1 MKNKYYSVSRAALL
15 ALALTA
21 AFAFTTAAFAY
32 STAASA
38 VPGAGS
44 TAPFIGSLPGSLWYN
59 GDLNHVNGLAN
70 ERDDGLGFG
79 QYAHVF
85 DDFNVTDSP
94 GWHLTSLY
102 SNNYMNY
109 IESGGPT
116 TAVEWSIH
124 QGITEGNPG
133 TTVASGTST
142 DFAITI
148 HYDGDFGFVEYSV
161 QVKGLNINL
170 APGTYF
176 LNVTPIGSGSGR
188 SFTSD
193 TSGAGCIGNPCGN
206 NGNAF
211 FDSNF
216 FGANYQSTA
225 EQGQP
230 GDFSMGVI
238 GTVIPEP
245 PPWAMMAM
253 GAVVLIGAQQLRRRK
268 KA

>member
-1 MKNKYYSVSRAALL
+1 MRNKYNVSRAALL

-21 AFAFTTAAFAY
+21 ALAYSTAAFAY
-32 STAASA
+32 SPYASS

-44 TAPFIGSLPGSLWYN
+44 TAASNGSLPGSLWYN
-59 GDLNHVNGLAN
+59 GDMNHVNGLAN
-70 ERDDGLGFG
+70 ERDDALGFG

-102 SNNYMNY
+102 SNNFMTY
-109 IESGGPT
+109 IQSGGPT

-124 QGITEGNPG
+124 QGITVGNGG

-142 DFAITI
+142 DFTITV
-148 HYDGDFGFVEYSV
+148 HYEGEITEYTV
-161 QVKGLNINL
+161 RVLGLNINL

-176 LNVTPIGSGSGR
+176 LNVTPVGSGVGR

-193 TSGAGCIGNPCGN
+193 TSGVNCIGTPCGN

-238 GTVIPEP
+238 GTVVPEP

-253 GAVVLIGAQQLRRRK
+253 GAVVLIGVQQLRRRRK

>member
-1 MKNKYYSVSRAALL
+1 MKNKYNFVSRAALL
-15 ALALTA
+15 ALALIA
-21 AFAFTTAAFAY
+21 AFAFNTRM
-32 STAASA
+32 SA
-38 VPGAGS
+38 QA
-44 TAPFIGSLPGSLWYN
+44 LPGSIWYN
-59 GDLNHVNGLAN
+59 GDRNHTNGLAN
-70 ERDDGLGFG
+70 ERDDTLGFG

-102 SNNYMNY
+102 SNNYMTMFY
-109 IESGGPT
+109 QT

-142 DFAITI
+142 DFAITV
-148 HYDGDFGFVEYSV
+148 HDTGDEITEYTV
-161 QVKGLNINL
+161 RVLGLNINL

-176 LNVTPIGSGSGR
+176 LNVTPVGSGGGR
-188 SFTSD
+188 SFDSD
-193 TSGAGCIGNPCGN
+193 TSGVGCIGTPCGN

-238 GTVIPEP
+238 GTVVPEP
-245 PPWAMMAM
+245 ATVALLTCGM
-253 GAVVLIGAQQLRRRK
+253 GALLIALRRRRGIGK
-268 KA
+268 RGRVSGKILTL

>member
-1 MKNKYYSVSRAALL
+1 MKNNCNFAARAALL

-21 AFAFTTAAFAY
+21 AFALNTSVRAQA
-32 STAASA
+32 
-38 VPGAGS
+38 
-44 TAPFIGSLPGSLWYN
+44 LPGSLWYN

-70 ERDDGLGFG
+70 ERDDSLGFG

-85 DDFNVTDSP
+85 DDFKVTDSP

-102 SNNYMNY
+102 SNNIMNY
-109 IESGGPT
+109 STST

-142 DFAITI
+142 DFAITV
-148 HYDGDFGFVEYSV
+148 HHVDEFTEYTV
-161 QVKGLNINL
+161 RVLGLNINL

-176 LNVTPIGSGSGR
+176 LNVTPVGSGQGR
-188 SFTSD
+188 SFDSD
-193 TSGAGCIGNPCGN
+193 TSGVGCIGTPCGN

-216 FGANYQSTA
+216 FGAYYQSTA

-238 GTVIPEP
+238 GTVVPEP

-253 GAVVLIGAQQLRRRK
+253 GAVVLIGVQRLRRK

>member
-1 MKNKYYSVSRAALL
+1 MKNKYNVSRAASL
-15 ALALTA
+15 ALALIA
-21 AFAFTTAAFAY
+21 AFAFNPRM
-32 STAASA
+32 SA
-38 VPGAGS
+38 QA
-44 TAPFIGSLPGSLWYN
+44 LPGSIWYN
-59 GDLNHVNGLAN
+59 GDRNHTNGLAN
-70 ERDDGLGFG
+70 ERDDSLGFG

-85 DDFNVTDSP
+85 DDFKVTDSP

-102 SNNYMNY
+102 SNNIMNY
-109 IESGGPT
+109 STST

-142 DFAITI
+142 DFAITV
-148 HYDGDFGFVEYSV
+148 HHVDEFTEYTV
-161 QVKGLNINL
+161 RVLGLNINL

-176 LNVTPIGSGSGR
+176 LNVTPIGSGNGR

-216 FGANYQSTA
+216 FGANYQPTGS
-225 EQGQP
+225 QGQP
-230 GDFSMGVI
+230 GDFSMGVQSFSE
-238 GTVIPEP
+238 VPEP

-253 GAVVLIGAQQLRRRK
+253 GAVVLIGVQQLRRRGFYSLRGPK
-268 KA
+268 F